1 MVQKLPFLARLRRH
15 SLLWHMAVVLSISL
29 LMTMLSPVASFIL
42 AKQVQE
48 HIALSNQVQALQAQ
62 FNDIARQLAS
72 AKPDDTLPTHVGLV
86 DATLTNPTL
95 TLLSTHPVSYPPTV
109 ALQRLTHTWAEQVK
123 PLIVVAEKQ
132 PLGTDQPSQK
142 AQANNVASLA
152 DANLNALA
160 AVDNMLLQTQE
171 LSQALEQ
178 GVRDKQFIMG
188 ILQLACWVLAAVG
201 FLMAGFYARQAI
213 LQRSLI
219 INGRH
224 NARELVSSEER
235 FVAIVDH
242 VDQLLVKS
250 ALGNATLSR
259 VITELENIPG
269 IAAGSM
275 EMMEELAETWGIGQS
290 ITTEKATLTPLRAT
304 FIKLLAGSHTL
315 STYTVPESSGVPVL
329 ALSVPIKDRNRTFG
343 VLVLEAKPGFQFEP
357 WHIQLARVVTR
368 QIAAA
373 IGAVSVARESRRI
386 ALMEERAA
394 IAREL
399 HDSIAQS
406 LAFMKIQIT
415 RLQTLINLH
424 HIPDD
429 MNLVVNDLREGLNNG
444 YRKLR
449 ELLTTFRVNVSAAGL
464 SASLE
469 EAIEEFRAHSGLSL
483 TLDNRLRDCKLTA
496 NEEINILQI
505 VREALSNV
513 VRHAQASSAQVALAY
528 DAPIVTVAIEDDGK
542 GFDNTAN
549 PKFHHGASIMQER
562 VSNLN
567 GELHIDAR
575 GTGGTRIC
583 FSFTP
588 SSNRNRDKLL
598 LEA

>member
-1 MVQKLPFLARLRRH
+1 MVRKLSLLARLRQH
-15 SLLWHMAVVLSISL
+15 DMLWRMATVLSISL
-29 LMTMLSPVASFIL
+29 LMTMLSSVASFIL

-48 HIALSNQVQALQAQ
+48 HIALSNQVQILQVQ
-62 FNDIARQLAS
+62 LNGVARQLAS
-72 AKPDDTLPTHVGLV
+72 TKPDNTLPAHVSLV
-86 DATLTNPTL
+86 DAMLASPAL
-95 TLLSTHPVSYPPTV
+95 GLLSAHPAPYPPTV
-109 ALQRLTHTWAEQVK
+109 AVQRLTQTWSVQAK
-123 PLIVVAEKQ
+123 PLIVAAEQQ
-132 PLGTDQPSQK
+132 PTRLSKPSRK
-142 AQANNVASLA
+142 ARADNNTPNAA
-152 DANLNALA
+152 PNALA
-160 AVDNMLLQTQE
+160 AVDEVLLQTQA
-171 LSQALEQ
+171 LAQALEQ
-178 GVRDKQFIMG
+178 SVRDKQLVMG
-188 ILQLACWVLAAVG
+188 MVQLACWVLAAIG
-201 FLMAGFYARQAI
+201 FIMAGLYTRQAI

-224 NARELVSSEER
+224 NTREIAGLEGR

-242 VDQLLVKS
+242 VDQLLTKS

-259 VITELENIPG
+259 VVTELESMPG
-269 IAAGSM
+269 VAAGGLEIM
-275 EMMEELAETWGIGQS
+275 DDLAETWGIGHS
-290 ITTEKATLTPLRAT
+290 ITTEKATLTPLRTT
-304 FIKLLAGSHTL
+304 FIKLLAGTHTL
-315 STYTVPESSGVPVL
+315 STYTLPGSSGIPVL
-329 ALSVPIKDRNRTFG
+329 ALSVPIKDRNRIFG
-343 VLVLEAKPGFQFEP
+343 VLVLEAEPGFRFKP
-357 WHIQLARVVTR
+357 WHIQLVRVVAR

-528 DAPIVTVAIEDDGK
+528 DEHIVTVAIEDDGK

-562 VSNLN
+562 VSSLN
-567 GELHIDAR
+567 GELRIDPR
-575 GTGGTRIC
+575 ETGGTRIR

>member
-1 MVQKLPFLARLRRH
+1 MGQKLTFLARLRQH
-15 SLLWHMAVVLSISL
+15 DLLRRMVAVLSISL

-42 AKQVQE
+42 AMQVQE
-48 HIALSNQVQALQAQ
+48 HIALSNQVQILQVQ
-62 FNDIARQLAS
+62 INRIARQLAS
-72 AKPDDTLPTHVGLV
+72 AKPDNTLPTHVSLV
-86 DATLTNPTL
+86 DAMLTSPAL
-95 TLLSTHPVSYPPTV
+95 ALLSAHPAPYPPTV
-109 ALQRLTHTWAEQVK
+109 ALQRLTHTWTVQIK
-123 PLIVVAEKQ
+123 PLIVAAEQQ
-132 PLGTDQPSQK
+132 PTH
-142 AQANNVASLA
+142 ANP
-152 DANLNALA
+152 DALT
-160 AVDNMLLQTQE
+160 AVDDLLTQTQG

-178 GVRDKQFIMG
+178 SVRDKQFIMG
-188 ILQLACWVLAAVG
+188 MVQLACWILAAIG
-201 FLMAGFYARQAI
+201 FIMAGLYARQAI
-213 LQRSLI
+213 AQRSLI

-224 NARELVSSEER
+224 NVRELASSEER
-235 FVAIVDH
+235 FVEIVDH
-242 VDQLLVKS
+242 VDQLLAKS
-250 ALGNATLSR
+250 ALGDATLSR

-269 IAAGSM
+269 ISAGFM
-275 EMMEELAETWGIGQS
+275 EMMEELAESWDIGHS
-290 ITTEKATLTPLRAT
+290 ITTKKATLTPLRAT

-315 STYTVPESSGVPVL
+315 STYTLPESSGTPVL

-343 VLVLEAKPGFQFEP
+343 VLVLEAEPGFQFKA

-528 DAPIVTVAIEDDGK
+528 DAPKVTVAIEDDGK

-562 VSNLN
+562 VSSLN

-575 GTGGTRIC
+575 GAVGTRIC

-588 SSNRNRDKLL
+588 SSNRNRDKQL

>member
-1 MVQKLPFLARLRRH
+1 
-15 SLLWHMAVVLSISL
+15 MA
-29 LMTMLSPVASFIL
+29 MLSSVASFIL

-48 HIALSNQVQALQAQ
+48 HIALSNQVQILQVQ
-62 FNDIARQLAS
+62 LNGVARQLAS
-72 AKPDDTLPTHVGLV
+72 SKPDNSLPTHVGLV
-86 DATLTNPTL
+86 DAMLASPAL
-95 TLLSTHPVSYPPTV
+95 ALLSAHPAPYPPTV
-109 ALQRLTHTWAEQVK
+109 ALQRLTQAWSLQVK
-123 PLIVVAEKQ
+123 PLIVVAEQQ
-132 PLGTDQPSQK
+132 PTHSSKPSRK
-142 AQANNVASLA
+142 ARA
-152 DANLNALA
+152 DNSATNAAPNALA
-160 AVDNMLLQTQE
+160 AVDEVLLQTQV
-171 LSQALEQ
+171 LAQALEQ
-178 GVRDKQFIMG
+178 SVRDKQLVMG
-188 ILQLACWVLAAVG
+188 TVQLACWVLAAIG
-201 FLMAGFYARQAI
+201 FIMAGLYTRQAI

-224 NARELVSSEER
+224 NTREIARSEER
-235 FVAIVDH
+235 FVEIVDH
-242 VDQLLVKS
+242 VDQLLAKS

-259 VITELENIPG
+259 VVTELENIPG
-269 IAAGSM
+269 VAAGSLEIM
-275 EMMEELAETWGIGQS
+275 DDLAETWGIGYS
-290 ITTEKATLTPLRAT
+290 ITTEKATLTPLRT
-304 FIKLLAGSHTL
+304 
-315 STYTVPESSGVPVL
+315 TYTLPGSSEIPIL
-329 ALSVPIKDRNRTFG
+329 ALSVPIKDRNRIFG
-343 VLVLEAKPGFQFEP
+343 VLILEAEPGFQFEP
-357 WHIQLARVVTR
+357 WHIQLVRVVAR

-386 ALMEERAA
+386 ALIEERAA

-528 DAPIVTVAIEDDGK
+528 DEHIVTVAIEDDGK

-562 VSNLN
+562 VSSLN
-567 GELHIDAR
+567 GELRIDPREA
-575 GTGGTRIC
+575 GGTRIR